1 MPANRPST
9 ATHIVRFGSFEAD
22 LRCGEVRKRGIKLPL
37 REQSFQVLAALLT
50 HPGQLVTR
58 DELRQQLWPD
68 DVHVDF
74 DKSLNTVIG
83 RLRAVLGDSADHPRL
98 IETLPR
104 RGYRFIAKVSTL
116 PAPAESRT
124 GRARLVVLPF
134 LNSSPDP
141 EEEYFSDAITD
152 EVITALAALAP
163 DRLGVIAR
171 TTAMRYKAT
180 PKDVAQI
187 GRDLNVDYV
196 VEAAVRPH
204 DERAT
209 VTVQLIRVTDQTHLL
224 ARRYEAGLQDVFDLR
239 HIIAEAVADQIGV
252 GSRAAAS
259 RRPRKPTQDVGSRTG
274 WVTEE
279 RVDRVH
285 GHAEL
290 LHRVCRVSR

>member
-1 MPANRPST
+1 M
-9 ATHIVRFGSFEAD
+9 
-22 LRCGEVRKRGIKLPL
+22 
-37 REQSFQVLAALLT
+37 
-50 HPGQLVTR
+50 
-58 DELRQQLWPD
+58 
-68 DVHVDF
+68 
-74 DKSLNTVIG
+74 
-83 RLRAVLGDSADHPRL
+83 
-98 IETLPR
+98 
-104 RGYRFIAKVSTL
+104 
-116 PAPAESRT
+116 
-124 GRARLVVLPF
+124 VVLPF
-134 LNSSPDP
+134 LNSSPDA

-224 ARRYEAGLQDVFDLR
+224 ARRYEAGLQDVSDLR